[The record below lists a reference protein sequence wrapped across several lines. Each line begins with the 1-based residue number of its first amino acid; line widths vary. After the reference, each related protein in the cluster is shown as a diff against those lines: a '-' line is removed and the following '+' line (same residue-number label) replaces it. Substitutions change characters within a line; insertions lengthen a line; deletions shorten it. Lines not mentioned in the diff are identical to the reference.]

1 MTVPSGPTPPT
12 PPPPVPAASS
22 PATPPTRPAP
32 PPTPGALRL
41 LYGLLL
47 RAQITRARVIALLA
61 LGAVGIL
68 VGVALGQS
76 GRSDDAFHA
85 ARFIDDF
92 GISLL
97 VPVASL
103 VFASATLGDPN
114 EDGTLVYLWLRPV
127 ARWKIVAAAA
137 LSSFTVTWPI
147 VTLPLVVAGLA
158 AGGGR
163 DLVVGTLAGVTVAMV
178 GYIGLFVA
186 LGLRVKRALI
196 WGLLY
201 IFIWEGF
208 VATANTTA
216 ARLAVRSYGR
226 STLSAISGADFG
238 LTQIAAP
245 WRWVVPLGVALVAL
259 AYATRRLARQDIA

>member
-1 MTVPSGPTPPT
+1 MN
-12 PPPPVPAASS
+12 
-22 PATPPTRPAP
+22 
-32 PPTPGALRL
+32 
-41 LYGLLL
+41 
-47 RAQITRARVIALLA
+47 
-61 LGAVGIL
+61 
-68 VGVALGQS
+68 
-76 GRSDDAFHA
+76 
-85 ARFIDDF
+85 DF
-92 GISLL
+92 GIALL

-127 ARWKIVAAAA
+127 TRWKIVAAAA
-137 LSSFTVTWPI
+137 LSSFAVTWPI
-147 VTLPLVVAGLA
+147 VTIPLVLAGLA
-158 AGGGR
+158 AGGGGGV
-163 DLVVGTLAGVTVAMV
+163 VVGTLAGVTVAMV

-226 STLSAISGADFG
+226 STLSSIAGRPDLG

-245 WRWVVPLGVALVAL
+245 WRWVVRLGVALVAL
-259 AYATRRLARQDIA
+259 AYATRRLGPPGHRLTG

>member
-1 MTVPSGPTPPT
+1 MTAASRPRPL
-12 PPPPVPAASS
+12 PPPA
-22 PATPPTRPAP
+22 
-32 PPTPGALRL
+32 TPGAL
-41 LYGLLL
+41 GLLFGLML
-47 RAQITRARVIALLA
+47 RAQVTRARVVA
-61 LGAVGIL
+61 LGALGLVGVL
-68 VGVALGQS
+68 VGVALGQA
-76 GRSDDAFHA
+76 RTFHQVLHA
-85 ARFIDDF
+85 TRFVNDF
-92 GISLL
+92 GIALL

-137 LSSFTVTWPI
+137 LSSFAVTWPI
-147 VTLPLVVAGLA
+147 VTIPLVLAGLA
-158 AGGGR
+158 AGGGT
-163 DLVVGTLAGVTVAMV
+163 DVVVGTLAGVTVAMV

-226 STLSAISGADFG
+226 STLSAISGADLG

-259 AYATRRLARQDIA
+259 AYATRRLARQDVA

>member
-1 MTVPSGPTPPT
+1 MTAPSPP
-12 PPPPVPAASS
+12 
-22 PATPPTRPAP
+22 RPMTP
-32 PPTPGALRL
+32 PPTPGALWL
-41 LYGLLL
+41 LYRLLL
-47 RAQITRARVIALLA
+47 RAQVTRARIIA
-61 LGAVGIL
+61 LGALGALGVL
-68 VGVALGQS
+68 VGFAVGH
-76 GRSDDAFHA
+76 GPTGDHA
-85 ARFIDDF
+85 HQAAQFVNVF
-92 GISLL
+92 GIALL

-103 VFASATLGDPN
+103 VFASSTLGDPN

-127 ARWKIVAAAA
+127 ARWKIVAGAA
-137 LSSFTVTWPI
+137 LSSLTVTWPI
-147 VTLPLVVAGLA
+147 VTVPLVLAALA
-158 AGGGR
+158 AGGGTE
-163 DLVVGTLAGVTVAMV
+163 VVVATLAGVTVSMV

-216 ARLAVRSYGR
+216 ARLAIRSYGR
-226 STLSAISGADFG
+226 STLSAMSGTYLGYAAISS
-238 LTQIAAP
+238 P

>member
-1 MTVPSGPTPPT
+1 MTAPSPPR
-12 PPPPVPAASS
+12 PVP
-22 PATPPTRPAP
+22 T
-32 PPTPGALRL
+32 PPTPGALAL
-41 LYGLLL
+41 LYRLML
-47 RAQITRARVIALLA
+47 RSQVTRARIIALLA
-61 LGAVGIL
+61 LGGIGVL

-76 GRSDDAFHA
+76 SSIDRAHEA
-85 ARFIDDF
+85 ARFINNF
-92 GISLL
+92 GIALL

-114 EDGTLVYLWLRPV
+114 EDGTMVYLWLRPV
-127 ARWKIVAAAA
+127 SRAKIVAAAA
-137 LSSFTVTWPI
+137 LSSFTVTWPV
-147 VTLPLVVAGLA
+147 VTIPLLVAALA

-163 DLVVGTLAGVTVAMV
+163 EVVLGTLGGVTVAMV

-186 LGLRVKRALI
+186 LGLRVRRALI

-226 STLSAISGADFG
+226 STLSAITGDPIGF
-238 LTQIAAP
+238 TQIGAP
-245 WRWVVPLGVALVAL
+245 WRWLVPIGVAVVAL

>member
-1 MTVPSGPTPPT
+1 MTTPDRRLGAVPRPT
-12 PPPPVPAASS
+12 
-22 PATPPTRPAP
+22 
-32 PPTPGALRL
+32 PPTPGALWL
-41 LYGLLL
+41 LYRLML
-47 RAQITRARVIALLA
+47 RAQITRARVLALLA

-68 VGVALGQS
+68 VGFAVGAAQAGDQ
-76 GRSDDAFHA
+76 AFQA
-85 ARFIDDF
+85 ARFVNGF

-103 VFASATLGDPN
+103 VFASSTLGDPN

-127 ARWKIVAAAA
+127 ARWKIVAGAA
-137 LSSFTVTWPI
+137 LSSFTVTWPV
-147 VTLPLVVAGLA
+147 VTIPLVLAGLA
-158 AGGGR
+158 AGGGAR
-163 DLVVGTLAGVTVAMV
+163 VVAGTLAGVTVAMV

-216 ARLAVRSYGR
+216 ARLAIRSYGR
-226 STLSAISGADFG
+226 STLSAISGHDLGF
-238 LTQIAAP
+238 TQISAP

-259 AYATRRLARQDIA
+259 AYATWRLGRQDIA